1 LWLSY
6 LKNVAERE
14 KFGILKFEL
23 LSCDYP
29 LFVGGERL
37 MNITLATKDSLTDQT
52 VALVVDDSS
61 LAREVIAK
69 YLHQSG
75 FRVLTASSGE
85 EAIEQ
90 ISKYKPNIIIL
101 DVVLPGRSGFALC
114 RDLKATAETTNIP
127 IILFSNKK
135 TNVDRFW
142 GLKQGADAYLS
153 KPVTEE
159 ELLGAVKNCLDVKF
173 DI

>member
-1 LWLSY
+1 
-6 LKNVAERE
+6 
-14 KFGILKFEL
+14 
-23 LSCDYP
+23 
-29 LFVGGERL
+29 
-37 MNITLATKDSLTDQT
+37 MNITVATDNSLTDQT

-61 LAREVIAK
+61 LAREVITK

-75 FRVLTASSGE
+75 FHVLTASSGE

-101 DVVLPGRSGFALC
+101 DIVLPGRSGFAVC

-127 IILFSNKK
+127 VILCSNKK
-135 TNVDRFW
+135 TNADRFW
-142 GLKQGADAYLS
+142 GLKQGADAYLC
-153 KPVTEE
+153 KPVVEE
-159 ELLGAVKNCLDVKF
+159 ELLRTVNNCLGVKS